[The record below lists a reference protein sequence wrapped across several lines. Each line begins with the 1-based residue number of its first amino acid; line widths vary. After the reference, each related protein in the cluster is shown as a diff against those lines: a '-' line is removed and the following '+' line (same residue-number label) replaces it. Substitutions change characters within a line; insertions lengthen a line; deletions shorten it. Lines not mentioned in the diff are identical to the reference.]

1 MKILIVDDETLV
13 RNGLKNTIRWENLG
27 IATVLLAEDGNQAL
41 HIAQQELPEIILTDV
56 RMQRMDGIELATR
69 LRKMLPNSHLIFM
82 SGYSDKE
89 YLKAAIMLKAVSY
102 VEKPI
107 DREEIENAVAE
118 AVRLQLEHNSNL
130 AAQTVR
136 SRMEKAQLAV
146 AMTQV
151 TEQNE
156 DSIRRAWSALSLPAS
171 GKLWFSTILVHL
183 TNVSDCSE
191 IPGLT
196 DFMSRLQDVA
206 QKKKISFLYSSRTE
220 SRLLLHLYRS
230 TELTREHVA
239 WFTLQLQ
246 KFLINRFQFFIA
258 AGMPVRGLS
267 QVGLS
272 YKSAVETLDSS
283 FYDDLNSTLLWT
295 EHRIPPAPIDLGSSV
310 TAFRNAITSGE
321 YKEAANVE
329 QQFYENMLQQRQAPT
344 DLVKNAYYQ
353 FISIMELVASRSCI
367 AFSAAQQE
375 ERSPWQVVSC
385 TKTLSELHGY
395 FVTLIDEYTAQATKE
410 EKEENELV
418 FLMKDYIRK
427 NYHRDMLSVREIAE
441 AACLSTAYAC
451 TLFKNE
457 TGTTINQF
465 ISNYRIERAKQLLA
479 DPRYKITDIAS
490 QLGYSDSNYF
500 GKSFKRLVGLSPSE
514 YREKVSRW
522 NG

>member
-1 MKILIVDDETLV
+1 MKILIVDDEALV
-13 RNGLKNTIRWENLG
+13 RNGLKNAIGWEKLG
-27 IATVLLAEDGNQAL
+27 ISTVLLAEDGVQAL
-41 HIAQQELPEIILTDV
+41 HIAQQELPEVILTDA
-56 RMQRMDGIELATR
+56 RMPRMDGIELATR
-69 LRKMLPNSHLIFM
+69 LRKTLPDSHLIFM

-89 YLKAAIMLKAVSY
+89 YLKAAITLKAVSY

-118 AVRLQLEHNSNL
+118 AVRLHLERSSNM
-130 AAQTVR
+130 AAQTIR
-136 SRMEKAQLAV
+136 SRMEKARLAA
-146 AMTQV
+146 AMTQI

-156 DSIRRAWSALSLPAS
+156 DPVRRAWCALGLPAS
-171 GKLWFSTILVHL
+171 DKLWFSTILVHL

-196 DFMSRLQDVA
+196 DFMSWLQKVA
-206 QKKKISFLYSSRTE
+206 QKKKIAFLYSARAE

-246 KFLINRFQFFIA
+246 KFLMNRFQFFVA

-272 YKSAVETLDSS
+272 YRSAMETLDNS
-283 FYDDLNSTLLWT
+283 FYNELNSILLWT
-295 EHRIPPAPIDLGSSV
+295 EQRITAAPIDLGGSV
-310 TAFRNAITSGE
+310 AAFRNAITAGE
-321 YKEAANVE
+321 YQEAANVE
-329 QQFYENMLQQRQAPT
+329 QQFYEGILLQRQAPT
-344 DLVKNAYYQ
+344 DTVKNAYYQ
-353 FISIMELVASRSCI
+353 FISIMELAASRSCI
-367 AFSAAQQE
+367 AFSAGQQDA
-375 ERSPWQVVSC
+375 RSPWQMVSC
-385 TKTLSELHGY
+385 TRTLSSLHEY
-395 FVTLIDEYTAQATKE
+395 FVSLIGAYTAQATKA
-410 EKEENELV
+410 EKDENELV

-441 AACLSTAYAC
+441 AAWLSTAYAC
-451 TLFKNE
+451 TLFKSE

-465 ISNYRIERAKQLLA
+465 ISNYRIERAKLLLA

-490 QLGYSDSNYF
+490 RLGYSDSNYF

-514 YREKVSRW
+514 YREKVAR
-522 NG
+522 